1 MNEHKHES
9 SRILERMSL
18 RERKSRG
25 DPPQCGGSPLLLI
38 RMEEHKP
45 LAVRNGARREA
56 GKERRGPEKPG
67 DRG

>member
-1 MNEHKHES
+1 
-9 SRILERMSL
+9 MSL
-18 RERKSRG
+18 RERKSRS
-25 DPPQCGGSPLLLI
+25 DPLHCGGLPLLLS
-38 RMEEHKP
+38 RMEEHQP